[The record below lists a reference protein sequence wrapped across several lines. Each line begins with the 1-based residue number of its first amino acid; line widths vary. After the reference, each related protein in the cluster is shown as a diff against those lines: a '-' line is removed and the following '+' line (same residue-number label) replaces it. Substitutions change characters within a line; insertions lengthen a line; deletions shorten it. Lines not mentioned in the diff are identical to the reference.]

1 MRISIRQQLAALL
14 VLSSVLG
21 LAILAIA
28 TWVVNHS
35 FVLDVASS
43 RLRTTV
49 SLKAAQI
56 AFNLELMQTAGTFIT
71 TRAVLQQALS
81 RYNNGSNTSEDNW
94 TLAKADLEETLGY
107 VGPLTSALIL
117 QAGVYSRN
125 TSGPAGS
132 GMVLNGTGNGA
143 NMIALPWRDADG
155 NQAYLGKGR
164 AGYPP
169 ALYPNITISTVD
181 VDGVTEF
188 TAAYN
193 QKSLGIDSTLI
204 LGPLMVNTTFSMLS
218 ITLPIVNNTS
228 ATDVLGWVTVVTDA
242 RPIQVVQ
249 EDQRGIGSTGL
260 TLLIGP
266 TNTTNQFAPGIIGND
281 TAARDVE
288 VQYIIPLNSS
298 VANRHPQHVA
308 GTANAPFLARAYP
321 AVEAAIVENT
331 RGVDDV
337 GSKMKTHNE
346 ADKRVSV
353 GFSVPPTE
361 LVDWVV
367 VVEQARSEVW
377 EPIDTLRTIILSC
390 LFGVVGFWLILSFPI
405 AYWAVLPITRLRA
418 ATEQTVNPPRGD
430 SHSQG
435 YCDDTTM
442 LNSCEKSTSSAKS
455 VRKTPVGFVERI
467 ARWRGKRRG
476 GLHIE
481 EREGDGFRI
490 PGKVPEKKQWVRD
503 EMTDLIHT
511 FNEMSDELYVQ
522 YTRLEERVRQRT
534 IELEH
539 SKKAAEAAN
548 ESKTLFVANVSHE
561 LKTPLNGILGM
572 CAVCM
577 EEDDP
582 SRLKQSL
589 GIIYKSGDLLLRTLS
604 DLLTFSTNQVG
615 HQVLKLDEKEFFLR
629 DLESQ
634 VFAIFLEQAK
644 DRVIQLDV
652 NFEEPPAVMV
662 DLKDKNLRN
671 TPFWG
676 DIHRLLQV
684 VINLTSNALK
694 FTPAMGCVTV
704 TIRALTESPP
714 RGTSCASRLDR
725 VGSKKNGRP
734 TQLMEDG
741 SAAGTANFINPRE
754 TSHVQDRLAE
764 RARSPPPGEEMFIE
778 FEVNDTGPGIPEEMQ
793 RQIFEPFVQGDAGLS
808 RKHSGTGLGLSIC
821 TQLVH
826 LMRGSINLKSTV
838 GQGST
843 FTVKLPL
850 RRLTQAN
857 TRASGDGNVPAS
869 QRSSIAIIR
878 EEPEKSVEVPSKS
891 SNQALDIDQTQQG
904 ISTVTEH
911 KPLPPVVSVP
921 ADKASAQ
928 VAAIKKAA
936 KDTRTA
942 KEAQHDFSAIRV
954 LVAEDNKVNQE
965 VIRRMLKLEKILD
978 VTIAENGE
986 QALDLVKSTSSS
998 ARSSGSGAFTPPF
1011 DLIFM
1016 DIQMPTMDGLTST
1029 KLIRQHG
1036 FTKPIVALTA
1046 FAEQSNVHDCLE
1058 SGMDYFLAKPIKRPQ
1073 LKQVLTEYCSPS
1085 PEPLD
1090 HKTKS
1095 ASDQTHDGAPAE
1107 NSRPVDSSSSYPRN
1121 EPT

>member
-1 MRISIRQQLAALL
+1 MHISIRQQLAALL

-35 FVLDVASS
+35 FVLGVASS
-43 RLRTTV
+43 RLRTSV

-71 TRAVLQQALS
+71 TRAVLQHALS
-81 RYNNGSNTSEDNW
+81 RYNNGSSTDEENW
-94 TLAKADLEETLGY
+94 TLAKADLEATLGN

-132 GMVLNGTGNGA
+132 GMVLNGTGIGA
-143 NMIALPWRDADG
+143 NTIALPWRDADG
-155 NQAYLGKGR
+155 SQAYLGKGY

-188 TAAYN
+188 TAEYS

-204 LGPLMVNTTFSMLS
+204 LGPLMVNATFSMLS

-242 RPIQVVQ
+242 RLIQVVQ
-249 EDQRGIGSTGL
+249 QDQRGIGSTGL

-281 TAARDVE
+281 SAAHDVE
-288 VQYIIPLNSS
+288 VQYIIPLNSTA
-298 VANRHPQHVA
+298 ANRHPRHVR
-308 GTANAPFLARAYP
+308 GTSNAPFPARAYP
-321 AVEAAIVENT
+321 GVEAAIVENT

-337 GSKMKTHNE
+337 GSMMKTHNE

-353 GFSVPPTE
+353 GYSVPPTN

-377 EPIDTLRTIILSC
+377 KPIDTLRTIILSC
-390 LFGVVGFWLILSFPI
+390 LFGVVGFWILLSFPI

-418 ATEQTVNPPRGD
+418 ATEQTVNPPRCD
-430 SHSQG
+430 NNSPG
-435 YCDDTTM
+435 YSDDVTI

-455 VRKTPVGFVERI
+455 DRKTSDRKTPVGFVERI
-467 ARWRGKRRG
+467 ARWRGQRRG
-476 GLHIE
+476 GLRIE
-481 EREGDGFRI
+481 ERECDSFRI
-490 PGKVPEKKQWVRD
+490 PGKVSVKKPWIKD

-548 ESKTLFVANVSHE
+548 ESKTIFVANVSHE

-577 EEDDP
+577 EEEDP

-589 GIIYKSGDLLLRTLS
+589 AIIYKSGDLLLRTLS

-644 DRVIQLDV
+644 DRAIQLGV
-652 NFEEPPAVMV
+652 VFEEPPAVMV
-662 DLKDKNLRN
+662 DLKDNNLRN

-694 FTPAMGCVTV
+694 FTPAMGSVTV
-704 TIRALTESPP
+704 TIRALTELPP
-714 RGTSCASRLDR
+714 RRTSRASRLDR
-725 VGSKKNGRP
+725 AGSEQNRRH
-734 TQLMEDG
+734 TQVMEDG
-741 SAAGTANFINPRE
+741 SEAGTANFINPRE
-754 TSHVQDRLAE
+754 TSQVQDRLAE
-764 RARSPPPGEEMFIE
+764 RARSPPPGEEIFIE
-778 FEVNDTGPGIPEEMQ
+778 FEVTDTGPGIAEELQ
-793 RQIFEPFVQGDAGLS
+793 QQIFEPFVQGDAGLS

-826 LMRGSINLKSTV
+826 LMRGSIKLKSTV
-838 GQGST
+838 GQGSI

-850 RRLTQAN
+850 RRLTQESDRMSRDV
-857 TRASGDGNVPAS
+857 TAS

-878 EEPEKSVEVPSKS
+878 EEPQRSVNVSVKSPG
-891 SNQALDIDQTQQG
+891 QALITDQTQHE
-904 ISTVTEH
+904 ISTVTVH
-911 KPLPPVVSVP
+911 KPLPSVVSVTGDDP
-921 ADKASAQ
+921 SAR

-936 KDTRTA
+936 KDTKIA
-942 KEAQHDFSAIRV
+942 KEARQDFGAIRV

-965 VIRRMLKLEKILD
+965 VIRRMLKLENILD

-986 QALDLVKSTSSS
+986 QALNLVKRTSLPE
-998 ARSSGSGAFTPPF
+998 SGTSTPPF

-1016 DIQMPTMDGLTST
+1016 DIQMPTMDGLTSA

-1046 FAEQSNVHDCLE
+1046 FAEQSNVEDCLE

-1073 LKQVLTEYCSPS
+1073 LKKVLSEYCTPS

-1090 HKTKS
+1090 KTKS
-1095 ASDQTHDGAPAE
+1095 APALSSTTDQTNGDAAQHNNNE
-1107 NSRPVDSSSSYPRN
+1107 ESRPV
-1121 EPT
+1121 EPS

>member
-1 MRISIRQQLAALL
+1 MEKPAEDPFTYFLPELLQSPRIKDIIEELERQLAKDEETGRKA
-14 VLSSVLG
+14 
-21 LAILAIA
+21 
-28 TWVVNHS
+28 VVMS
-35 FVLDVASS
+35 
-43 RLRTTV
+43 
-49 SLKAAQI
+49 
-56 AFNLELMQTAGTFIT
+56 
-71 TRAVLQQALS
+71 
-81 RYNNGSNTSEDNW
+81 YNNVVYHVIHLVCKSNGINSAIFISSNPKRPNERASKIEEFNKDQYSDPHV
-94 TLAKADLEETLGY
+94 LVCSVGIAKRGY
-107 VGPLTSALIL
+107 
-117 QAGVYSRN
+117 N
-125 TSGPAGS
+125 
-132 GMVLNGTGNGA
+132 MVEA
-143 NMIALPWRDADG
+143 N
-155 NQAYLGKGR
+155 
-164 AGYPP
+164 
-169 ALYPNITISTVD
+169 
-181 VDGVTEF
+181 
-188 TAAYN
+188 
-193 QKSLGIDSTLI
+193 
-204 LGPLMVNTTFSMLS
+204 
-218 ITLPIVNNTS
+218 
-228 ATDVLGWVTVVTDA
+228 
-242 RPIQVVQ
+242 
-249 EDQRGIGSTGL
+249 
-260 TLLIGP
+260 LLIMVDLDW
-266 TNTTNQFAPGIIGND
+266 NL
-281 TAARDVE
+281 AASEQAKCRE
-288 VQYIIPLNSS
+288 
-298 VANRHPQHVA
+298 NR
-308 GTANAPFLARAYP
+308 
-321 AVEAAIVENT
+321 T
-331 RGVDDV
+331 R
-337 GSKMKTHNE
+337 NE

-353 GFSVPPTE
+353 GYSVPPTE

-377 EPIDTLRTIILSC
+377 EPIDTLRTIILAC
-390 LFGVVGFWLILSFPI
+390 LFGVAGFWLILSFPI

-430 SHSQG
+430 NKSQG
-435 YCDDTTM
+435 SSDDTTM
-442 LNSCEKSTSSAKS
+442 LNSCEKSTSSARS
-455 VRKTPVGFVERI
+455 VRKTPIGLVERI
-467 ARWRGKRRG
+467 ARWRGQRRG

-481 EREGDGFRI
+481 EREGDSFRI
-490 PGKVPEKKQWVRD
+490 PGKVPDKKQWVRD

-548 ESKTLFVANVSHE
+548 ESKTIFVANVSHE

-644 DRVIQLDV
+644 DRVITLDV
-652 NFEEPPAVMV
+652 AFEEPPAVTV
-662 DLKDKNLRN
+662 DLKDKTLRN

-694 FTPAMGCVTV
+694 FTPTMGCVTV
-704 TIRALTESPP
+704 TIRALTELPP
-714 RGTSCASRLDR
+714 RRTSRASRLDR
-725 VGSKKNGRP
+725 TGSKQDRRH
-734 TQLMEDG
+734 TQLMENG

-754 TSHVQDRLAE
+754 RSHVQDRLAE

-778 FEVNDTGPGIPEEMQ
+778 FEVSDTGPGIPEEMQ
-793 RQIFEPFVQGDAGLS
+793 QQIFEPFVQGDAGLS

-826 LMRGSINLKSTV
+826 LMRGSIKLKSTV
-838 GQGST
+838 GEGST

-850 RRLTQAN
+850 RRLTQDS
-857 TRASGDGNVPAS
+857 TRTSRDGNVTAS
-869 QRSSIAIIR
+869 ARSSIAIIR
-878 EEPEKSVEVPSKS
+878 EEPEKLVKVASKNAS
-891 SNQALDIDQTQQG
+891 KASGADQMQQE
-904 ISTVTEH
+904 IASATES
-911 KPLPPVVSVP
+911 KPLPSVVSVP
-921 ADKASAQ
+921 AGNASAQ
-928 VAAIKKAA
+928 AAAIKKAA
-936 KDTRTA
+936 KDTKTA

-998 ARSSGSGAFTPPF
+998 EASWESEASTPPF

-1046 FAEQSNVHDCLE
+1046 FAEQSNVNDCLE

-1073 LKQVLTEYCSPS
+1073 LKKVLTEYCSPT
-1085 PEPLD
+1085 PEPLG
-1090 HKTKS
+1090 KTKS
-1095 ASDQTHDGAPAE
+1095 APAASALSSATDQPHGTIGEQDDPA
-1107 NSRPVDSSSSYPRN
+1107 RPVDAA
-1121 EPT
+1121 